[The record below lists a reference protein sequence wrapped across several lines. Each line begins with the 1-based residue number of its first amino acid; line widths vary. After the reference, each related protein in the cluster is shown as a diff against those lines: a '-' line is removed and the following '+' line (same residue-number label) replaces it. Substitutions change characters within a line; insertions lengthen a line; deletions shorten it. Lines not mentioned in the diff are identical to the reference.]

1 VSSQPLLVVLSGP
14 SGVGKDAILQRLRE
28 LGAPFHYTVTATTRA
43 PRAGEIDGH
52 GLYFLSPGRFDQ
64 LLQEDGLLEH
74 ARVYGHYYGV
84 PKAPVLEALAS
95 GQDVIMRTNV
105 EGAASIRRR
114 APGAV
119 LIFVT
124 VPSIAMLQARLTKR
138 GQNSETDMGVRLATV
153 QDEMSK
159 LGEFDYVVENAE
171 GQLDQCVET
180 VKAIVRA
187 EKCRVSRP
195 AVGIL

>member
-1 VSSQPLLVVLSGP
+1 VSSEPLLVVLSGP

-28 LGAPFHYTVTATTRA
+28 LGQPFHFTVTATTRA
-43 PRAGEIDGH
+43 PRAGEVDGQ
-52 GLYFLSPGRFDQ
+52 GLFFFSRGRFDQ
-64 LLQEDGLLEH
+64 LLREDGLLEH
-74 ARVYGHYYGV
+74 ALVYGHYYGV
-84 PKAPVLEALAS
+84 PKAPVMEALS
-95 GQDVIMRTNV
+95 RGQDVIMRTNV

-124 VPSIAMLQARLTKR
+124 VPSIAMLQERLMKR
-138 GQNSETDMGVRLATV
+138 GQNSDTDMSLRLATV
-153 QDEMSK
+153 QDEMGR

-171 GQLDQCVET
+171 GQLDQCVAT

-195 AVGIL
+195 TLGLI

>member
-1 VSSQPLLVVLSGP
+1 MSSEPLLVVLSGP

-43 PRAGEIDGH
+43 PRKGEVDGQ
-52 GLYFLSPGRFDQ
+52 GLFFLSTGRFDE
-64 LLQEDGLLEH
+64 LLREDGLIEH
-74 ARVYGHYYGV
+74 ALVYGHYYGV
-84 PKAPVLEALAS
+84 PKAPVLEALAR

-138 GQNSETDMGVRLATV
+138 GQNSDTDMSLRLATV
-153 QDEMSK
+153 QDELRK
-159 LGEFDYVVENAE
+159 LDEFDYVVENSE
-171 GQLDQCVET
+171 GQLDQCVAT

-195 AVGIL
+195 ALGLS